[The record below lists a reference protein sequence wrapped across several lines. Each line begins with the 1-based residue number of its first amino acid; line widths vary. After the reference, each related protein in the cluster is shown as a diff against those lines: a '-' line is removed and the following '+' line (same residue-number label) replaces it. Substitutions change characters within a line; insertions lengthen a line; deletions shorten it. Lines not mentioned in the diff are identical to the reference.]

1 MSILFSPLKLRSL
14 TLPNRVVVSPM
25 CQYSAEEGFANDWHL
40 VHLGSRA
47 IGGAGTVMVEATAVE
62 ARGRISPADL
72 GIWTDQHIEPLVRIA
87 RFLKQ
92 HGSVP
97 AIQLAHAGRKAAT
110 SEPWLGGRPLLEA
123 EPKGAAARH
132 QSGEKLANRLGGALD
147 SAPVLGELLKKSW
160 QPVAPSPIPF
170 DQGYAVPTELTTAD
184 IQQIT
189 NAFVAAAGR
198 AHEAG
203 FEIIELHA
211 AHGYLLNQFLS
222 PLSNHRTDEY
232 GGSFEN
238 RIRFPLE
245 VIRAVRAVWPECFPL
260 FLRVSS
266 TDWAPGGW
274 TIDDSVR
281 FAKLVQPLGV
291 ELIDCSSGGL
301 VPRVQIPVAAGYQ
314 VGFADQ
320 IHRESGI
327 LTGAVGMISDP
338 AQAEAVLQADS
349 AALIIIAREF
359 LREPYW
365 PIKAAKALGVDPVIP
380 VQYQRAFSR

>member
-1 MSILFSPLKLRSL
+1 MSILFSPLKLRDV

-47 IGGAGTVMVEATAVE
+47 IGGAGTVTVEATAVE

-72 GIWTDQHIEPLVRIA
+72 GIWSDQHIEPLARIS

-110 SEPWLGGRPLLEA
+110 SEPWLGGRPLLDA
-123 EPKGAAARH
+123 E
-132 QSGEKLANRLGGALD
+132 D
-147 SAPVLGELLKKSW
+147 SW
-160 QPVAPSPIPF
+160 QPVAPSPIAF
-170 DQGYAVPTELTTAD
+170 DNGYAVPAELSVAD

-189 NAFVAAAGR
+189 NCFADAARRSR
-198 AHEAG
+198 AAG

-222 PLSNHRTDEY
+222 PLSNHRTDTY

-238 RIRFPLE
+238 RTRFPLE
-245 VIRAVRAVWPECFPL
+245 VIRAVRGVWPECFPL
-260 FLRVSS
+260 FLRISS
-266 TDWAPGGW
+266 TDWAAGGW
-274 TIDDSVR
+274 TIEDSVR
-281 FAKLVQPLGV
+281 FARLVHPLGV
-291 ELIDCSSGGL
+291 DLIDCSSGGL
-301 VPRVQIPVAAGYQ
+301 VPRVPIPVAAGYQ

-320 IHRESGI
+320 IHREAGI

-349 AALIIIAREF
+349 AALVIMAREF

-365 PIKAAKALGVDPVIP
+365 PIRAAQALGVDPVIP

>member
-47 IGGAGTVMVEATAVE
+47 IGGAGTVIVEATAVE
-62 ARGRISPADL
+62 ARGRISQADL
-72 GIWTDQHIEPLVRIA
+72 GIWSDQHIEPLARIA

-92 HGSVP
+92 HGSIP

-110 SEPWLGGRPLLEA
+110 SEPWLGGRPLLDA
-123 EPKGAAARH
+123 E
-132 QSGEKLANRLGGALD
+132 D
-147 SAPVLGELLKKSW
+147 SW

-170 DQGYAVPTELTTAD
+170 DNGYAVPAELSIAD

-189 NAFVAAAGR
+189 KAFVDAAGR
-198 AHEAG
+198 SREAG

-222 PLSNHRTDEY
+222 PLSNQRTDEY

-238 RIRFPLE
+238 RTRLPLE
-245 VIRAVRAVWPECFPL
+245 VIQAVRNVWPECFPL

-274 TIDDSVR
+274 TIGDSVR

-291 ELIDCSSGGL
+291 DLIDCSSGGL
-301 VPRVQIPVAAGYQ
+301 APGVRIPVGAGYQ
-314 VGFADQ
+314 IGFAEQ
-320 IHRESGI
+320 IHREAGI

-349 AALIIIAREF
+349 AALVIMAREF

-365 PIKAAKALGVDPVIP
+365 PIKAAQALGVDPVIP